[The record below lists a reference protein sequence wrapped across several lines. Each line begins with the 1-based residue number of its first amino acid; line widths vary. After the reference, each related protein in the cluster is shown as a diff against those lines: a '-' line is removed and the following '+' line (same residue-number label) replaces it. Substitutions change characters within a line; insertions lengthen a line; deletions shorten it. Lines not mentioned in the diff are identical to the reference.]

1 VFSLNRSV
9 EGRASIQLRVPS
21 VAMMDVLGA
30 AVFVGA
36 GAWTTW
42 ASVRSGGSAAPMVGL
57 LLACGLVLVAAR
69 SMGSHARFVVP
80 LGVLVAAAI
89 VAARSR
95 TGVLSSA
102 PLSGPFEYLNADGA
116 FYVQAAIAGLMLVA
130 SARPWPFRALAGVGA
145 AFFAALPFIVHAVAA
160 AWLVLVL
167 PGIAILSATLAGA
180 RGARASVAVL
190 GLLFVASL
198 TASILLG
205 STYSR
210 AAEPS
215 LFQRA
220 AIKTIDEDRLVL
232 WHDAFVIM
240 RDNPGTGVG
249 PRRYEFVSPIASG
262 NPDYRWA
269 HHEFLQ
275 QGGEAGITGLVFLAV
290 LFLWG
295 FSRLWV
301 VAKPDAIT
309 ALSAASLA
317 ALGIHACLDYVM
329 HFPAIPLVT
338 AALAATGMIGDRSRS
353 TLT

>member
-1 VFSLNRSV
+1 MFSLTQSDD
-9 EGRASIQLRVPS
+9 GRASVQLRAPR
-21 VAMMDVLGA
+21 VALLDVLGA
-30 AVFVGA
+30 ALFLGA
-36 GAWTTW
+36 AAWTTW
-42 ASVRSGGSAAPMVGL
+42 ASVRAGGSAAPIVGL
-57 LLACGLVLVAAR
+57 LLACGLVVVAAR
-69 SMGSHARFVVP
+69 SIGSRARFIVP
-80 LGVLVAAAI
+80 LAVLLAAAI

-95 TGVLSSA
+95 TGVLSTA
-102 PLSGPFEYLNADGA
+102 PLSGPLEYLNADGA

-130 SARPWPFRALAGVGA
+130 SARPWPFRALGGLGA

-160 AWLVLVL
+160 AWLVVVL
-167 PGIAILSATLAGA
+167 PGIGMLSAIVAGA
-180 RGARASVAVL
+180 RGARASVAL
-190 GLLFVASL
+190 FGLLFIASV
-198 TASILLG
+198 TATILLG

-210 AAEPS
+210 TAEPS

-220 AIKTIDEDRLVL
+220 AANTVEEDRLVL

-240 RDNPGTGVG
+240 RDHPGTGVG

-275 QGGEAGITGLVFLAV
+275 QGAEAGITGLVFLAV

-301 VAKPDAIT
+301 VAMPDAIT

-317 ALGIHACLDYVM
+317 ALGIHACFDYVM
-329 HFPAIPLVT
+329 HFPAIPVVT
-338 AALAATGMIGDRSRS
+338 AALTATGMIDELSRS
-353 TLT
+353 TSD